1 MTNKLYVANVP
12 LDATED
18 ALRRHFASAGGVADV
33 EILRD
38 RQSGRSRGLASV
50 TMTSS
55 SFLAAALSRLNGVA
69 FDGAILRVSDAPV
82 RADAEARP
90 AVKIVLQF
98 RERASMVDA
107 RLHRAILSHAR
118 EPDARHLISA
128 RMLLTQT
135 LEAFPRERM
144 VNQSLTPLDHN

>member
-50 TMTSS
+50 TMTS
-55 SFLAAALSRLNGVA
+55 F
-69 FDGAILRVSDAPV
+69 
-82 RADAEARP
+82 
-90 AVKIVLQF
+90 
-98 RERASMVDA
+98 
-107 RLHRAILSHAR
+107 
-118 EPDARHLISA
+118 
-128 RMLLTQT
+128 
-135 LEAFPRERM
+135 
-144 VNQSLTPLDHN
+144 LTPSLASNTKSS